1 MIQPIIDKILSIVIS
16 KKLTV
21 FFIATIFII
30 LGKLNSEQWVNIS
43 MVYIGSQG
51 AVDLMIQLRKK

>member
-1 MIQPIIDKILSIVIS
+1 MIKPLIDRLLSIVIS

-30 LGKLNSEQWVNIS
+30 LGKLDSTQWVNVA
-43 MVYIGSQG
+43 MVYIGSQA
-51 AVDLMIQLRKK
+51 AVDLMMQLRK

>member
-1 MIQPIIDKILSIVIS
+1 MIKPLIDRLLSIVIN

-30 LGKLNSEQWVNIS
+30 LGKLDSEQWVNVA
-43 MVYIGSQG
+43 MVYIGSQA
-51 AVDLMIQLRKK
+51 AVDLMMQLRK

>member
-1 MIQPIIDKILSIVIS
+1 MIKPLIDKLLGIVIS

-30 LGKLNSEQWVNIS
+30 LGKLDSEQWVNVA
-43 MVYIGSQG
+43 MVYIGSQA
-51 AVDLMIQLRKK
+51 AVDLMMQLRK

>member
-1 MIQPIIDKILSIVIS
+1 MIQPIIDKILSVVIS

-30 LGKLNSEQWVNIS
+30 LGKLNSEQWVNIA
-43 MVYIGSQG
+43 MVYIGSQA

>member
-1 MIQPIIDKILSIVIS
+1 MIKPIIDKLLGIVIS

-30 LGKLNSEQWVNIS
+30 LGKLDSTQWVNVA
-43 MVYIGSQG
+43 MVYIGSQA
-51 AVDLMIQLRKK
+51 AVDLMMQLRK

>member
-1 MIQPIIDKILSIVIS
+1 MIKPLIDRLLSIVIS

-30 LGKLNSEQWVNIS
+30 LGKLDSEQWVNVA
-43 MVYIGSQG
+43 MVYIGSQA
-51 AVDLMIQLRKK
+51 AVDLMMQLRK

>member
-1 MIQPIIDKILSIVIS
+1 MIKPLIDKLLGIVIS

-30 LGKLNSEQWVNIS
+30 LGKLDSTQWVNVA
-43 MVYIGSQG
+43 MVYIGSQA
-51 AVDLMIQLRKK
+51 AVDLMMQLRK

>member
-1 MIQPIIDKILSIVIS
+1 MIKPLIDRLLSIVIS

-30 LGKLNSEQWVNIS
+30 LGKLDSTQWVNIS
-43 MVYIGSQG
+43 MVYIGSQA
-51 AVDLMIQLRKK
+51 AVDLMIQLRK